1 VGICPPPRR
10 IGRGERVSGAVNAFR
25 AVLFDFDN
33 TLVNYTLAEKE
44 ALTAT
49 LRHFG
54 IIRDER
60 DWDAFFACYEP
71 VSSDHW
77 RKRDGRAPRDMT
89 LMTFRDTLE
98 RFLGRSDVAEQITD
112 MYWDRFCNTCHLEPG
127 ARELLSHLSGRY
139 RLGLVTNGYAEAQR
153 KRLAACGI
161 GGLFQA
167 VVISDE
173 VGLRKPDPRM
183 FDLALRQLDAS
194 PDEALYVGD
203 SIQDDYRGAR
213 NAGLA
218 FCYYNPGRKPLE
230 PDVSPDFVVDSLERL
245 KAVLSGIR

>member
-1 VGICPPPRR
+1 M
-10 IGRGERVSGAVNAFR
+10 NAFR

-44 ALTAT
+44 ALTAA

-60 DWDAFFACYEP
+60 DWEAFFACYEP
-71 VSSDHW
+71 VSSDYW
-77 RKRDGRAPRDMT
+77 RKRDGRTPRELSIMT
-89 LMTFRDTLE
+89 IRDTLE
-98 RFLGRSDVAEQITD
+98 RYVGRSDVAEQLAD
-112 MYWDRFCNTCHLEPG
+112 MYWDRFCNACHFEPG

-139 RLGLVTNGYAEAQR
+139 RLGLITNGYAEAQR

-161 GGLFQA
+161 GNLFQA

-173 VGLRKPDPRM
+173 VGMRKPDPRM

-203 SIQDDYRGAR
+203 NLHDDYGGAR
-213 NAGLA
+213 NAGIA
-218 FCYYNPGRKPLE
+218 FCFYNRDREPLA
-230 PDVSPDFVVDSLERL
+230 PDVLPDYVVESLEQLTELLPGNR
-245 KAVLSGIR
+245 